1 MGWMWIGCS
10 VMAET
15 TVAVSA
21 PHRHLDRLEGLRP
34 RMAKALKNL
43 EDRPW
48 REQIGRAIE
57 RAISIAGLSQKEAAA
72 LLDRDQAQVARWVS
86 STERPQLDAIFA
98 VPVLRGPIVIALA
111 ELSQD
116 IDVVTQITVT
126 RRTA

>member
-1 MGWMWIGCS
+1 
-10 VMAET
+10 
-15 TVAVSA
+15 
-21 PHRHLDRLEGLRP
+21 
-34 RMAKALKNL
+34 MAKALKNL